1 MLTSRD
7 KIIVPGLTKEDIVR
21 PKKVITFH
29 QVVPD
34 FFKPMKGTP
43 ESIKFRKKFKGDF
56 IIGNFG
62 RMSVGTYPHSLLIAV
77 NKLKKEF
84 PNKEIKFIH
93 AGKVKSSDL
102 KMNFLSLRQIAYGD
116 MPYAISACDVV
127 TGNSRQEAAN
137 WAGCK
142 DVLEG
147 MACGVPVLT
156 GDYDV
161 RKEQFG
167 KNHELFWPHRLPN
180 KGRISKEAEDAML
193 NHLRRLIT
201 DKNFSNNISN
211 NNNN

>member
-1 MLTSRD
+1 
-7 KIIVPGLTKEDIVR
+7 
-21 PKKVITFH
+21 
-29 QVVPD
+29 
-34 FFKPMKGTP
+34 
-43 ESIKFRKKFKGDF
+43 
-56 IIGNFG
+56 
-62 RMSVGTYPHSLLIAV
+62 
-77 NKLKKEF
+77 
-84 PNKEIKFIH
+84 
-93 AGKVKSSDL
+93 
-102 KMNFLSLRQIAYGD
+102 MNFLSLGQIAYGD

-127 TGNSRQEAAN
+127 TCNSRQEGAN

-201 DKNFSNNISN
+201 DKNFSNNISKKQLKRVEFYRAEN
-211 NNNN
+211 LSIKMERDIIDVIKSCKG